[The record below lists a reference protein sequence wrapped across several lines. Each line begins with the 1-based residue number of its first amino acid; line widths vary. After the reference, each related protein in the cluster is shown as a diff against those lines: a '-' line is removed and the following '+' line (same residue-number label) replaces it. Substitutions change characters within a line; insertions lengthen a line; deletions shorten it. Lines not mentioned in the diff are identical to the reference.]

1 MKKIVLF
8 VSFAVAG
15 ALNFATLSALADG
28 NTLEEAVTAARQFRQ
43 THEFEILSEFRD
55 LLRFPNN
62 ARNIDDMRE
71 NAAFIRSIMAAR
83 GIKSELLE
91 IEGAPPAIYGEL
103 RQPEAELTLMIYIH
117 YDGQPTDLSR
127 WKSDPFEPVVRA
139 GRLED
144 GAEVIDFDSLRG
156 RAIDP
161 DWRIYGRST
170 SDDKAPI
177 TAVLAALDALA
188 AANMAPSVHLKIFLD
203 GEEERGSPH
212 LDATIRKYKDKL
224 ESDFWLFLDG
234 PQDQRGNARVVLG
247 VRGITGFELTV
258 YGPASGLHSGHYGN
272 FSPNPIDRL
281 VRLMAS
287 MRDANGRVLIEGF
300 YDRVEPLDAATMKLI
315 EAIPNADAEIMRKI
329 QVAGRESPGQRY
341 EETILWP
348 ALNFRGIRS
357 GGVGAQGRNIIEP
370 SATAA
375 IGIRMVPDQTLEA
388 VRAVV
393 EAHIRDQG
401 YHIVYEAPDVETRL
415 EHEKIAL
422 LDWRGA
428 GYPAV
433 RTSPENPLAQRVIA
447 LMQAMTNNQ
456 TLIYPILGGSLPLA
470 HITNNL
476 DVPLV
481 LVPMA
486 NQDNNQHAPNENIRI
501 GHLWRGIEIYAGLLA
516 AFDTD

>member
-1 MKKIVLF
+1 MKKTLLF

-15 ALNFATLSALADG
+15 AMNFMSLPALAAGD
-28 NTLEEAVTAARQFRQ
+28 TLGEAVIAARQFRQ
-43 THEFEILSEFRD
+43 THEFEILCEFRD

-62 ARNIDDMRE
+62 AHKIGDMRE
-71 NAAFIRSIMAAR
+71 NAAFIRRMMAAR

-103 RQPEAELTLMIYIH
+103 MRPGAGLTVMIYIH

-144 GAEVIDFDSLRG
+144 GVEVIEFDGLRG

-161 DWRIYGRST
+161 DWRLYARSA

-177 TAVLAALDALA
+177 IAVMAALDGLA
-188 AANMAPSVHLKIFLD
+188 AANMAPSVNLKIFLD

-212 LDATIRKYKDKL
+212 LEATIRKYKDKL
-224 ESDFWLFLDG
+224 KSDFWLFLDG

-247 VRGITGFELTV
+247 ARGITGFELTV

-287 MRDANGRVLIEGF
+287 MREATGRVLIEGF
-300 YDRVEPLDAATMKLI
+300 YDQVEPLDAETMSLI

-329 QVAGRESPGQRY
+329 QVAGRESPGRRY

-357 GGVGAQGRNIIEP
+357 GGVGAEGRNIIEP

-375 IGIRMVPDQTLEA
+375 IGVRMVPRQTLEG
-388 VRAVV
+388 VRGVV
-393 EAHIRDQG
+393 EAHIRAQG
-401 YHIVYEAPDVETRL
+401 YHIVYEEPDVGMRL

-433 RTSPENPLAQRVIA
+433 RTSPGNPLAQRVIA
-447 LMQAMTNNQ
+447 LMQAMTGNQ

-470 HITNNL
+470 HITSNL

-486 NQDNNQHAPNENIRI
+486 NQDNSQHAPNENIRI

-516 AFDTD
+516 AFDAD

>member
-1 MKKIVLF
+1 MKKTLLF

-15 ALNFATLSALADG
+15 AMNFVTLSALADG
-28 NTLEEAVTAARQFRQ
+28 DTLEEAVSAARQFRQ

-71 NAAFIRSIMAAR
+71 NAAFIRRIMEAR

-91 IEGAPPAIYGEL
+91 IAGAPPAIYGEL
-103 RQPEAELTLMIYIH
+103 MQPQAKLTLMIYIH

-144 GAEVIDFDSLRG
+144 GAEVIEFDSLKG
-156 RAIDP
+156 RAIDS
-161 DWRIYGRST
+161 DWRLYARSA

-177 TAVLAALDALA
+177 IAVLAALDALA
-188 AANMAPSVHLKIFLD
+188 AANMAPSVNLKIFLD

-212 LDATIRKYKDKL
+212 LDAMIRKHKDKL

-247 VRGITGFELTV
+247 ARGITGFELTV

-287 MRDANGRVLIEGF
+287 MRDATGRVLIEGF
-300 YDRVEPLDAATMKLI
+300 YDEAELLDAATMSLI

-357 GGVGAQGRNIIEP
+357 GGVGAEGRNIIEP

-375 IGIRMVPDQTLEA
+375 IGVRMVPKQTLEGI
-388 VRAVV
+388 RGVV
-393 EAHIRDQG
+393 EAHIRAHG
-401 YHIVYEAPDVETRL
+401 YHIVYEEPDVEIRL
-415 EHEKIAL
+415 EHEKIAR
-422 LDWRGA
+422 LDWSQA
-428 GYPAV
+428 GYPAI

-470 HITNNL
+470 HITSNL

-486 NQDNNQHAPNENIRI
+486 NQDNSQHAPNENIRI
-501 GHLWRGIEIYAGLLA
+501 GHLWRGIEIYAGILA
-516 AFDTD
+516 AFDAD